1 MEMLKLQVNGRQAHG
16 TRAAARLRRAGKLP
30 GIIYGH
36 GEAPTT
42 VALGVE
48 ELERALEEHSP
59 ILELDIDGQS
69 TTVLLKEIQYDHLG
83 LAPIHVDFMRVD
95 VNERVT
101 VSVAL
106 DYKGTP
112 LGSLEGGI
120 FEGILVDI
128 EVETLAGAIPESIRV
143 NVGELLVGQALYVR
157 DIVLP
162 EGVTAVSSGDAI
174 ACTVRAK
181 LAEEVVAVV
190 PGEEAAQ
197 QPEIITAR
205 KPVEGEEA
213 TAKPEKPEKPE
224 KKEKK

>member
-1 MEMLKLQVNGRQAHG
+1 MEMLKLQVNGRRAHG
-16 TRAAARLRRAGKLP
+16 SREASRLRRQGKLP
-30 GIIYGH
+30 GVVYGH
-36 GEAPTT
+36 GEEPTA

-101 VSVAL
+101 VSVPL
-106 DYKGTP
+106 EYKGTAA
-112 LGSLEGGI
+112 GTLEGGI

-128 EVETLAGAIPESIRV
+128 EVECLAGAIPESIRV
-143 NVGELLVGQALYVR
+143 NVGELLIGQSLYVR
-157 DIVLP
+157 NIVLP
-162 EGVTAVSSGDAI
+162 EGITAMSSGDAI

-181 LAEEVVAVV
+181 LAEEAVVAV
-190 PGEEAAQ
+190 PGEEGPQ

-205 KPVEGEEA
+205 KPAEGEE
-213 TAKPEKPEKPE
+213 EGEKPE

>member
-16 TRAAARLRRAGKLP
+16 SREASRLRREGKLP
-30 GIIYGH
+30 GIVYGH
-36 GEAPTT
+36 GQEPTT
-42 VALGVE
+42 VALALE

-101 VSVAL
+101 VPVRL

-112 LGSLEGGI
+112 LGTLEGGI

-128 EVETLAGAIPESIRV
+128 EVETLAGSIPESIRV
-143 NVGELLVGQALYVR
+143 NVGELQIGQSIYVR

-162 EGVTAVSSGDAI
+162 EGVKAMTSGDAI

-181 LAEEVVAVV
+181 LEEEEVAAV
-190 PGEEAAQ
+190 PGEEGAQ

-205 KPVEGEEA
+205 KPAEGEEEA
-213 TAKPEKPEKPE
+213 AKSEKPE
-224 KKEKK
+224 KKEKEKK